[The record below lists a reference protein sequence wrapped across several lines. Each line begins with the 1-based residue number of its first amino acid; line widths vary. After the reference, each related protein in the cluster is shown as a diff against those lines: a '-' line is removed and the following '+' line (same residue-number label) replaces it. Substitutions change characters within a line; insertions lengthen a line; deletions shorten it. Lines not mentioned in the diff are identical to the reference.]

1 MPLALSIVQNGRF
14 VHFFGH
20 ASELDPINLLPQ
32 AKNFPPFVWLLHG
45 RQDSAVPFEETEY
58 FVEEL
63 KKHARGTV
71 VRFDERDGEHGFD
84 LDARLSDAWMEGGVQ
99 EVLSRW

>member
-14 VHFFGH
+14 MNFFGR
-20 ASELDPINLLPQ
+20 ASELYPIDLLPQ
-32 AKNFPPFVWLLHG
+32 AKNFPSFVWLLHG
-45 RQDSAVPFEETEY
+45 RQDSVVPFEETEF

-63 KKHARGTV
+63 KKHVPRAV

-84 LDARLSDAWMEGGVQ
+84 LDARLSDAWMEEGVQ
-99 EVLSRW
+99 EVISRW

>member
-1 MPLALSIVQNGRF
+1 M
-14 VHFFGH
+14 
-20 ASELDPINLLPQ
+20 
-32 AKNFPPFVWLLHG
+32 
-45 RQDSAVPFEETEY
+45 PFEETEY

-63 KKHARGTV
+63 KKHFPRTV

-84 LDARLSDAWMEGGVQ
+84 LDARLSDAWMEEGVQ